1 MGTDCAP
8 SRKTNPYAGMP
19 WLQGMIANG
28 WVVAATD
35 YHGLGTPGVLPY
47 LVGRAEAHDVI
58 NSVRAAIRLEGTGAG
73 NRYAVWG
80 HSQGGHAALWAAQVR
95 NDYAPELV
103 MVGAAAA
110 APAAELASLLSQQY
124 DKMVAWVIGPEV
136 LVAWPY
142 YYPNVPVDNVTTRA
156 GNGNYKKMSNLCVL
170 NASYEAIIRENVMN
184 EKLFSENPI
193 NDGQWHKL
201 ADENTPSPPG
211 ELPVLIV
218 QGLADTVVLPNT
230 TALLVERYYAAG
242 NPLTV
247 AWLGD
252 VGHMQAGFIAGP
264 LVNTWLQQR
273 FAGIPATSTKGTS
286 NPVPPAGIP
295 SAD

>member
-1 MGTDCAP
+1 MLFR
-8 SRKTNPYAGMP
+8 S
-19 WLQGMIANG
+19 
-28 WVVAATD
+28 
-35 YHGLGTPGVLPY
+35 
-47 LVGRAEAHDVI
+47 
-58 NSVRAAIRLEGTGAG
+58 
-73 NRYAVWG
+73 
-80 HSQGGHAALWAAQVR
+80 AAQVR
-95 NDYAPELV
+95 NEYAPELI

-110 APAAELASLLSQQY
+110 APAAELATLLSQQY

-142 YYPNVPVDNVTTRA
+142 YYPDVPIDNVTTRA

-242 NPLTV
+242 SPLTM

-273 FAGIPATSTKGTS
+273 FAGIPASSTKGTA
-286 NPVPPAGIP
+286 NPVPA
-295 SAD
+295 AAEQ